1 MLTLNLQHAI
11 SLLLCCL
18 LATVLASSVGLAW
31 SGILLKKDN
40 LFDWLVPHIRKIR
53 NRPLRNLIQ
62 CHKCVSGQFALWWVV
77 ASLWVYDITPDPLV
91 LFGALGWIMLVIVV
105 TDALYPALKLDLK
118 PGVPLECPPC
128 PPVAPGQILSA
139 SNGSGTPMMY
149 PSWTGD
155 PAGQVPS
162 KYPNQ
167 DYIGHDAGE

>member
-1 MLTLNLQHAI
+1 MLTLNLQQALG
-11 SLLLCCL
+11 LLLCL
-18 LATVLASSVGLAW
+18 LITTSLASAVGLAW

-62 CHKCVSGQFALWWVV
+62 CHKCVSGQFALWW
-77 ASLWVYDITPDPLV
+77 AIFSIWYYDFDLEPMV
-91 LFGALGWIMLVIVV
+91 LFAALGWIMLVIVV

-128 PPVAPGQILSA
+128 PPAAPGPILGA
-139 SNGSGTPMMY
+139 GKL
-149 PSWTGD
+149 TGD
-155 PAGQVPS
+155 PIMYPPAFTTGAVSS

-167 DYIGHDAGE
+167 NYMGDTYGE